1 MTCLFGQSNV
11 NIFTF
16 WGEWKVVESPDWY
29 RRVAVFR
36 FDLHDSFPL
45 RPIVQP
51 QIHTLQMTADDRP
64 RTQHR
69 AISANG

>member
-51 QIHTLQMTADDRP
+51 QYILYRWQLTTDRG
-64 RTQHR
+64 HN
-69 AISANG
+69 IVL